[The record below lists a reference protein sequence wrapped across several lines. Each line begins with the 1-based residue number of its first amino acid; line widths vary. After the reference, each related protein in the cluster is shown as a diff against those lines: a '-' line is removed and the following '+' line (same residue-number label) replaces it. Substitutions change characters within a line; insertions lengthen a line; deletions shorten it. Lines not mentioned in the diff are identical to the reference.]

1 MNDSAAPVLDLLVA
15 LWKQARAARIYDPD
29 KSRIPHHVHLKEF
42 RTIGLTAPRQTGKST
57 AAFLTAAH
65 RGPYAYVMV
74 SKDVALNMR
83 KAFARLPHARD
94 GDIDYPTKFFH
105 SRRTVTGLDEQ
116 SINTV
121 VLDGLQLGHRNLDE
135 LYEAVAPA
143 FINPNDAM
151 IIIVNT

>member
-1 MNDSAAPVLDLLVA
+1 MNDIAAPVLELLIMI
-15 LWKQARAARIYDPD
+15 WKQARSNRIYDHD
-29 KSRIPHHVHLKEF
+29 KSQVPLHVHLKEY

-65 RGPYAYVMV
+65 RGAYAYVAV
-74 SKDVALNMR
+74 TRDVALGMR
-83 KAFARLPHARD
+83 RMFERLPLVGD
-94 GDIDYPTKFFH
+94 GELELPTRYFCG
-105 SRRTVTGLDEQ
+105 RRAVTDLKEQ

-135 LYEAVAPA
+135 LYEAIAPA

-151 IIIVNT
+151 IIIINT